1 MQDRIKVV
9 IVDDEPQSIHRLQDD
24 LATLEDFEVIAT
36 SSSAVSAKNLV
47 MSIQPDVLFI
57 DVEMPGQTGFE
68 VLQSLRDEIPMDLIV
83 VFYSAFDKYMIDA
96 LRASA
101 FDFLLKPYQQDEFE
115 LVVDRIRQKMKDG
128 DDVDEDASSVPESSS
143 CSSES
148 VLASQKAQ
156 DFSGMNGMLGTAAKR
171 LAIQTISGLL
181 MLKPDDVFSC
191 TFDEATHLWQLKLS
205 NGQVY
210 KLKRQATAKTILS
223 MSPSLAQV
231 RQDCIINLDYLL
243 CIENYT
249 LRCIFSPPF
258 DHEEIIIQAREHLKD
273 KLKVSPI
280 AFRLLDEQF
289 TMGDLQR
296 VYELIS
302 GRSYDRRNF
311 YRKALASGLLENESE
326 KESIQDEADD
336 DLTDCCMAD
345 YASAPKM
352 EAIWTSKPRKGKTP
366 TQIFRFN
373 EQSFEEMDENE
384 SKRNPFDF

>member
-1 MQDRIKVV
+1 
-9 IVDDEPQSIHRLQDD
+9 
-24 LATLEDFEVIAT
+24 
-36 SSSAVSAKNLV
+36 
-47 MSIQPDVLFI
+47 
-57 DVEMPGQTGFE
+57 
-68 VLQSLRDEIPMDLIV
+68 
-83 VFYSAFDKYMIDA
+83 
-96 LRASA
+96 
-101 FDFLLKPYQQDEFE
+101 
-115 LVVDRIRQKMKDG
+115 
-128 DDVDEDASSVPESSS
+128 ESSS

-258 DHEEIIIQAREHLKD
+258 DHEEITVSRRCYKAVKD
-273 KLKVSPI
+273 
-280 AFRLLDEQF
+280 Q
-289 TMGDLQR
+289 
-296 VYELIS
+296 
-302 GRSYDRRNF
+302 
-311 YRKALASGLLENESE
+311 LE
-326 KESIQDEADD
+326 I
-336 DLTDCCMAD
+336 L
-345 YASAPKM
+345 
-352 EAIWTSKPRKGKTP
+352 
-366 TQIFRFN
+366 
-373 EQSFEEMDENE
+373 
-384 SKRNPFDF
+384 